1 MSSPTSTESPKQS
14 KRAKKQQKKQHGT
27 DTNPPNKPAKALLAD
42 TIGQALHERLLS
54 FGDRYHQH
62 QHQHPDQP
70 SGQRHQNGWHQVDQ
84 QLLSTSPYLT
94 VPQIP
99 RSSTSSSSNISRK
112 SSSMTLSSYDDRSV
126 ASSRT
131 SHDSSPSPGISKS
144 SSSYCTEQPQPS
156 RIITLNP
163 PCSMATIEHLISRHG
178 QVSHMGVLDPSYSLF
193 VNTTRTALLC
203 FKVCNKVAIVS
214 GDPMCAAEEY
224 GSVLSEFQTWRQ
236 RQRLGIAFLGTSERM
251 VDYAQRQHQHQ
262 HQHQPPQNEN
272 DTKSWTILEFGRER
286 VLNPVT
292 NPVLLEQEGKRI
304 VLQNKQLLHPEKG
317 GITLDVYIAPT
328 PSSPSTATTT
338 EDHLQFQLTEIYK
351 TWRHHRNSTGT
362 QTQAFIT
369 TPTPFTTPQTQTHPQ
384 IIYIYTTAPH
394 TGTPNSLAA
403 LRYLGTQHGYH
414 LDPCIAIPGSPKGLS
429 DLLVFAAMALLR
441 RLGCN
446 YLSLGVEPY
455 AQLGRVEGFASP
467 LVEKL
472 TRRAYRYAF
481 ARLPIQGKRAY
492 FDKFR
497 PDPTLE
503 RGLFL
508 VFVGEN
514 SGHWLRRGRRG
525 GEGKGKGKGAGGA
538 PAVRQVVGVA
548 HLANIRIRRVVWG

>member
-27 DTNPPNKPAKALLAD
+27 DTILPKKPAKVLLAD
-42 TIGQALHERLLS
+42 TIGQALYERLLS

-62 QHQHPDQP
+62 QHQHQHPHP
-70 SGQRHQNGWHQVDQ
+70 PLGQHHHNGWQPVDQ

-99 RSSTSSSSNISRK
+99 RSSASSSNISRK

-131 SHDSSPSPGISKS
+131 SHDSSPSPGTSKP
-144 SSSYCTEQPQPS
+144 SSSYCNEQPQPH
-156 RIITLNP
+156 RINTLNP
-163 PCSMATIEHLISRHG
+163 PCNMATIEHLISRHG

-251 VDYAQRQHQHQ
+251 VDYAQHQHQ
-262 HQHQPPQNEN
+262 HPHPQNEN
-272 DTKSWTILEFGRER
+272 ETKKSWTILEFGRER
-286 VLNPVT
+286 VLNPLT
-292 NPVLLEQEGKRI
+292 NPVLHEQEGKRI

-317 GITLDVYIAPT
+317 GITLNLYIAPT
-328 PSSPSTATTT
+328 PSSATTTTT
-338 EDHLQFQLTEIYK
+338 EDQTLQSQLTEIYR
-351 TWRHHRNSTGT
+351 TWRHHRNNSTGT

-369 TPTPFTTPQTQTHPQ
+369 TPTPFTTPESQPHPQ
-384 IIYIYTTAPH
+384 IIYIYTTTTAPG
-394 TGTPNSLAA
+394 TGTPNALAA
-403 LRYLGTQHGYH
+403 LRYLGTHHGYH
-414 LDPCIAIPGSPKGLS
+414 LDPCIAAPGSPRGLS

-441 RLGCN
+441 RLACN

-508 VFVGEN
+508 VLTN
-514 SGHWLRRGRRG
+514 SSN
-525 GEGKGKGKGAGGA
+525 AMA
-538 PAVRQVVGVA
+538 DV
-548 HLANIRIRRVVWG
+548 IM

>member
-1 MSSPTSTESPKQS
+1 MSSSTSTESPKQS

-27 DTNPPNKPAKALLAD
+27 DTIPPKKPAKVLLAD

-62 QHQHPDQP
+62 QHAHQPLGQH
-70 SGQRHQNGWHQVDQ
+70 HHNGWQPVDQ

-99 RSSTSSSSNISRK
+99 RSSASSSNISRK

-131 SHDSSPSPGISKS
+131 SHDSSPSPGTSKP
-144 SSSYCTEQPQPS
+144 SSSYCNEQPQPN

-163 PCSMATIEHLISRHG
+163 PCSMAAIEHLISRHG

-214 GDPMCAAEEY
+214 GDPMCGVEEY

-236 RQRLGIAFLGTSERM
+236 RQRLDIAFLGTSERM
-251 VDYAQRQHQHQ
+251 VDYAQCQHPH
-262 HQHQPPQNEN
+262 PQNEN
-272 DTKSWTILEFGRER
+272 EKDTKSWTILEFGRER
-286 VLNPVT
+286 VLNPLT
-292 NPVLLEQEGKRI
+292 NPVLHEQEGKRI
-304 VLQNKQLLHPEKG
+304 VLQTKQLLHPAKG
-317 GITLDVYIAPT
+317 GIALNLYIAPA
-328 PSSPSTATTT
+328 PSSAATTTT
-338 EDHLQFQLTEIYK
+338 EDQTLQSQLTEIYK
-351 TWRHHRNSTGT
+351 TWRHHRNTSTGT

-369 TPTPFTTPQTQTHPQ
+369 TPTPFTVPESHPHPQ
-384 IIYIYTTAPH
+384 IIYIYTTTTTTTAPGTGTG
-394 TGTPNSLAA
+394 TGTPNALAA
-403 LRYLGTQHGYH
+403 LRYLGTHHGYH
-414 LDPCIAIPGSPKGLS
+414 LDPCIAAPGSPRGLS

-441 RLGCN
+441 RLACN

-497 PDPTLE
+497 PDPALE

-514 SGHWLRRGRRG
+514 SGHW
-525 GEGKGKGKGAGGA
+525 
-538 PAVRQVVGVA
+538 QVVGVA
-548 HLANIRIRRVVWG
+548 HLANIKIRRVVWG